1 MHHQGVSS
9 FDVELVEIRG
19 LRKLELSAFFNRGL
33 RTTID
38 QLGEVD
44 VFRVFGAAHK
54 DVAGNELTV
63 QVTAQVQSRVNR
75 GTKILRI
82 IQRHVVAANV
92 ESESTARRASDQR
105 STRGSYF

>member
-1 MHHQGVSS
+1 MQHQGVPA

-44 VFRVFGAAHK
+44 IFCVFGAAHK
-54 DVAGNELTV
+54 DVAGDELA
-63 QVTAQVQSRVNR
+63 AQVAAKLQKLLNR
-75 GTKILRI
+75 GPKNLKINHHNVRSANI
-82 IQRHVVAANV
+82 ETATAAR
-92 ESESTARRASDQR
+92 T
-105 STRGSYF
+105 